1 LQEEDFDV
9 SNEEDPELRRLVDEK
24 LESILIDNQFDLF
37 SDLLIIEPLGS
48 TSERLQALEAVLR

>member
-37 SDLLIIEPLGS
+37 SDLLIIEPPGS

>member
-1 LQEEDFDV
+1 LQEQDFDV